1 LIRLI
6 ELIKLIIDSSGK
18 SGNPARQCDVVYETT
33 DGTDAHGNVFGHSAC
48 WGIVCGI
55 VRTFQKCST
64 FHLFILRKESI
75 FAKIIE
81 P

>member
-1 LIRLI
+1 M
-6 ELIKLIIDSSGK
+6 IIVSSEK
-18 SGNPARQCDVVYETT
+18 SDESENPARQCDVFYATT
-33 DGTDAHGNVFGHSAC
+33 DDTDAHGNFFGHSAC

-55 VRTFQKCST
+55 VRRFQKCST

-75 FAKIIE
+75 FAKKIE

>member
-1 LIRLI
+1 MNQR
-6 ELIKLIIDSSGK
+6 
-18 SGNPARQCDVVYETT
+18 NPARQCDVVYETT

-55 VRTFQKCST
+55 VRTFQKCNT
-64 FHLFILRKESI
+64 FHLFISREESI